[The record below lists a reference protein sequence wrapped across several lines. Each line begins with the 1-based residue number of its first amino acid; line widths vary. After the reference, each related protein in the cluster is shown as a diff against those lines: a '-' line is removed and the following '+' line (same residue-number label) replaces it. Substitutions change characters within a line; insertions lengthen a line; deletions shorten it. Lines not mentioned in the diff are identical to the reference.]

1 MTDSRTPDDGT
12 GAAPCVLTVNG
23 EPRQFAA
30 GVTALAVVRALGLEA
45 RPVAVEVNERV
56 VPRAELDR
64 CMLSSGDRLEVVT
77 LVGGG

>member
-1 MTDSRTPDDGT
+1 MTTISNDPADDDAACLLT
-12 GAAPCVLTVNG
+12 INGAAH
-23 EPRQFAA
+23 RFAA
-30 GVTALAVVRALGLEA
+30 GTTALAVVRALGFEG

-56 VPRAELDR
+56 VPRTELER

>member
-1 MTDSRTPDDGT
+1 MTTISSDDPAGD
-12 GAAPCVLTVNG
+12 AVCLLTING
-23 EPRQFAA
+23 EAREFSA
-30 GVTALAVVRALGLEA
+30 GTTALAVVQALGLEG

-56 VPRAELDR
+56 VPRAELER

>member
-1 MTDSRTPDDGT
+1 MSMDDHLASD
-12 GAAPCVLTVNG
+12 AAAAVCFLTING
-23 EPRQFAA
+23 EARRFAA
-30 GVTALAVVRALGLEA
+30 GTTALGVVRALGLEG

-64 CMLSSGDRLEVVT
+64 CMLTSGDRLEVVT

>member
-1 MTDSRTPDDGT
+1 MTTSSNDPAEDATFL
-12 GAAPCVLTVNG
+12 LTING
-23 EPRQFAA
+23 EGRRFAA
-30 GVTALAVVRALGLEA
+30 GMTALAVVRALGLEG

-56 VPRAELDR
+56 VPRAELER